1 MPDKEADVE
10 FTQHLQYILY
20 DINFSF
26 ELQRFES
33 PKPGI
38 TAPGEQHG
46 ESR

>member
-10 FTQHLQYILY
+10 FTQHLRYILY

-33 PKPGI
+33 SKAGI
-38 TAPGEQHG
+38 TAPGEQDG
-46 ESR
+46 ELR